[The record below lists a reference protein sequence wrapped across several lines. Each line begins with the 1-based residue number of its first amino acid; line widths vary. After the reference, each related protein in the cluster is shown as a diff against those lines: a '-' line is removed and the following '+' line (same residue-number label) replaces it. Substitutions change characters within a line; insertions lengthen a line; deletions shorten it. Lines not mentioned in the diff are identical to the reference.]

1 MHSDKIVKQ
10 AESFILHLFKD
21 NSPAGNMYHDTTHTK
36 DVVANVIEIAK
47 ALKLEENELEL
58 LTLAAWFHDVG
69 YLEKS
74 DGHEELSAD
83 YARNFLAEHDYPRE
97 NIEII
102 TACILATKVPQK
114 PKTLLEEIL
123 CDADLLHFGKDN
135 FFEKNELFRIEYER
149 RTNQVF
155 NELEWLQNNVD
166 FLVQHKFFTDYARN
180 NFEERKNQHLL
191 KLQKK
196 LRKKMKKVDKK
207 DNSVKE
213 SADEKERLES
223 ARIDSK
229 KIERGVETMF
239 RNVMRTHVSFSA
251 MADNKANI
259 MISVNTIIITIIVSV
274 MIRKLDTN
282 PHLIIPTVILT
293 LVSLVTLTFA
303 ILVTRPKVTEGTFTP
318 DEIQSKQVNL
328 LFFGNFF
335 NMNLNDFTWGMWE
348 MIKDKDYLYSSMI
361 KDFYFLGQ
369 VLGKKYRY
377 LRLCYTIFMFGLII
391 SVLAFAIAFAMYPE
405 GTNFGELI
413 E

>member
-10 AESFILHLFKD
+10 AESFILHLFKA

-36 DVVANVIEIAK
+36 DVVANVIELAN
-47 ALKLEENELEL
+47 ALKLDENEIEL

-114 PKTLLEEIL
+114 PQTLLEEIL

-149 RTNQVF
+149 RTNQLF
-155 NELEWLQNNVD
+155 NELEWIQNNID
-166 FLVQHKFFTDYARN
+166 FLVQHKFFTDYARDN
-180 NFEERKNQHLL
+180 YEEIKNQHLL
-191 KLQKK
+191 KLRKK

-207 DNSVKE
+207 DISVKE
-213 SADEKERLES
+213 SADEKVRLES
-223 ARIDSK
+223 AKIDSK

-335 NMNLNDFTWGMWE
+335 NMNLDDFTWGMWE